1 MASPDGTAD
10 FRSDTVTQPT
20 PEMRRAM
27 AAAEVGDDVY
37 GEDPTINRLEEV
49 AAEMVGKA
57 AAVYMPSGTM
67 CNQAAIAL
75 HTRPGSEALG
85 AARAH
90 VIRYEMAGAARN
102 AGVQVKGLPDDGGFF
117 VGEDVS
123 RAVET
128 SVYHQPPISLV
139 AIENTSQV
147 ASGRPWRRAEVDD
160 VAGAAGEAGLPVHC
174 DGARIFNAAVALG
187 APAAELADPC
197 ASIMFCVSKGLGAP
211 VGSLLCGPA
220 EFVDRAREERRRLG
234 GAMRQAG
241 IIAAGGVYALEHHVE
256 RLADDHV
263 RARRIAEVVADRF
276 PGSVDPATV
285 ESNMVCCDASA
296 FPEKFLARLADRG
309 IRVGMLDPQTVRFAT
324 HLDVDDTD
332 VDRLI
337 TAIDEIVAEDR

>member
-1 MASPDGTAD
+1 MA
-10 FRSDTVTQPT
+10 
-20 PEMRRAM
+20 E
-27 AAAEVGDDVY
+27 AEVGDDVY
-37 GEDPTINRLEEV
+37 GEDPTTNRLEDA

-67 CNQAAIAL
+67 CNQTAIAL
-75 HTRPGSEALG
+75 HTRPGSEALA

-102 AGVQVKGLPDDGGFF
+102 AGVQVKGLPDERGFF
-117 VGEDVS
+117 GGADVR

-128 SVYHQPPISLV
+128 SVYHQPPVSLV
-139 AIENTSQV
+139 AIENTSQA
-147 ASGRPWRRAEVDD
+147 ASGRAWRPREIDD
-160 VAGAAGEAGLPVHC
+160 VADAAGEAGLPVHC
-174 DGARIFNAAVALG
+174 DGARIFNAAVALDV
-187 APAAELADPC
+187 PAAELAHRC
-197 ASIMFCVSKGLGAP
+197 ESVMFCVSKGLGAP
-211 VGSLLCGPA
+211 VGSLLCGGS

-241 IIAAGGVYALEHHVE
+241 IVAAGGLHALEHHVD
-256 RLADDHV
+256 RLADDHL

-276 PGSVDPATV
+276 PGAIDPATV
-285 ESNMVCCDASA
+285 ETNMVCCDASV
-296 FPEKFLARLADRG
+296 FPEKFPARLADRG

-337 TAIDEIVAEDR
+337 AAIDEIVAEDR